1 MGIPTE
7 VFSLPRWRVTQWLVD
22 PGRPMAPDI
31 RRALV
36 GNLFGSLSVF
46 VGGVINTVLVAVLI
60 AWYLQRPVFYVWAT
74 VEILICSVRIL
85 LLLASLRAARAGK
98 PTPTDWHVLMGLAW
112 AGSIGL
118 GTYISITSGS
128 WLAAA
133 LACLSAAAMVGGLC
147 FRNFAAPRMTGLMI
161 VLALGPCVAGAIA
174 AREPLFMLTL
184 VQLPIYIVSMTSAAF
199 RMNAMLVATMESERE
214 SDHRA
219 RHDALT
225 GLPNRLSLLHEIQ
238 QVTARLHGTHRRLA
252 VFYLDLDGFKEIND
266 RHGHG
271 CGDEV
276 LRQVAGRIRR
286 MLPDSIQAFR
296 IGGDEFVLLLGG
308 AERNDLQLLAQRLLR
323 VIHAPYTLSNGI
335 EVRIGSS
342 IGIAHIE
349 PDGQAPDAILEAADR
364 ALYIAKSRGKGRFHF
379 AEAS

>member
-1 MGIPTE
+1 MANSTE
-7 VFSLPRWRVTQWLVD
+7 VFSLPRWRPIQWLVD
-22 PGRPMAPDI
+22 PGRPMAPEI
-31 RRALV
+31 RQALV

-46 VGGVINTVLVAVLI
+46 IGGVINTVLVAVLI
-60 AWYLQRPVFYVWAT
+60 AWHLQRPAFYVWAAL
-74 VEILICSVRIL
+74 EILICIARIVL
-85 LLLASLRAARAGK
+85 LVVSRRAARAGR
-98 PTPTDWHVLMGLAW
+98 PTPTDWHVLLGLAW
-112 AGSIGL
+112 SGSIGL

-161 VLALGPCVAGAIA
+161 LFALGPCVAGAIV
-174 AREPLFMLTL
+174 ARELLFMLTL

-238 QVTARLHGTHRRLA
+238 QITARLHGTHRRLV

-276 LRQVAGRIRR
+276 LRRVADRIRG
-286 MLPDSIQAFR
+286 MLPESIQAFR
-296 IGGDEFVLLLGG
+296 IGGDEFVVLLGE
-308 AERNDLQLLAQRLLR
+308 AERNDLQLLAQRLLH

>member
-1 MGIPTE
+1 
-7 VFSLPRWRVTQWLVD
+7 
-22 PGRPMAPDI
+22 
-31 RRALV
+31 
-36 GNLFGSLSVF
+36 
-46 VGGVINTVLVAVLI
+46 
-60 AWYLQRPVFYVWAT
+60 
-74 VEILICSVRIL
+74 
-85 LLLASLRAARAGK
+85 
-98 PTPTDWHVLMGLAW
+98 
-112 AGSIGL
+112 
-118 GTYISITSGS
+118 
-128 WLAAA
+128 
-133 LACLSAAAMVGGLC
+133 
-147 FRNFAAPRMTGLMI
+147 MTGLMI
-161 VLALGPCVAGAIA
+161 LFALGPCVAGAIV
-174 AREPLFMLTL
+174 ARELLFMLTL

-238 QVTARLHGTHRRLA
+238 QITARLHGTHRRLA

-276 LRQVAGRIRR
+276 LRQVADRIRG
-286 MLPDSIQAFR
+286 MLPESIQAFR
-296 IGGDEFVLLLGG
+296 IGGDEFVVLLGE
-308 AERNDLQLLAQRLLR
+308 AERNDLQLLAQRLLH
-323 VIHAPYTLSNGI
+323 VIHAHYTLSNGI

>member
-1 MGIPTE
+1 
-7 VFSLPRWRVTQWLVD
+7 
-22 PGRPMAPDI
+22 MALEI
-31 RRALV
+31 RLALV
-36 GNLFGSLSVF
+36 GNLFSSLSVF

-60 AWYLQRPVFYVWAT
+60 AWHLQRPAFYAWASM
-74 VEILICSVRIL
+74 EILICVTRIL
-85 LLLASLRAARAGK
+85 LLVTARRAARAGR

-112 AGSIGL
+112 ASSIGTGAYL
-118 GTYISITSGS
+118 SITSGS

-147 FRNFAAPRMTGLMI
+147 FRNFAAPRMTALMI
-161 VLALGPCVAGAIA
+161 ILALGPCCAGAIVA
-174 AREPLFMLTL
+174 GEPLFMLTV
-184 VQLPIYIVSMTSAAF
+184 VQLPIYIISMTSAAF
-199 RMNAMLVATMESERE
+199 RMNTMLVATMESERE
-214 SDHRA
+214 SDRRA

-225 GLPNRLSLLHEIQ
+225 GLPNRLSLLQEIQ
-238 QVTARLHGTHRRLA
+238 HATARLHGTHRRLA

-266 RHGHG
+266 VHGHG

-276 LRQVAGRIRR
+276 LKQVADRIRG
-286 MLPDSIQAFR
+286 MLQAPMQAFR
-296 IGGDEFVLLLGG
+296 IGGDEFVLLLGE
-308 AERNDLQLLAQRLLR
+308 AERNDLQLIAQRLLR

-335 EVRIGSS
+335 EARIGSS

-349 PDGQAPDAILEAADR
+349 VDGQTPDTILEAADR